1 MLIPWVFIL
10 YQNKKKQ
17 GRSLLKLCKLRSQ
30 SEIHD
35 MSICIFLKSF
45 EVTCLDKKKRAKMQ
59 WSNRPLQGW
68 QGHHVVVMIV
78 ECFDSAAEDTH
89 PPQALQG
96 QVTNIQGVL

>member
-35 MSICIFLKSF
+35 MSIRMYLSVVSYECTEYGIAKTRPIENNRANAISQSHSF
-45 EVTCLDKKKRAKMQ
+45 RIYLHFILTIYL
-59 WSNRPLQGW
+59 G
-68 QGHHVVVMIV
+68 
-78 ECFDSAAEDTH
+78 
-89 PPQALQG
+89 
-96 QVTNIQGVL
+96 